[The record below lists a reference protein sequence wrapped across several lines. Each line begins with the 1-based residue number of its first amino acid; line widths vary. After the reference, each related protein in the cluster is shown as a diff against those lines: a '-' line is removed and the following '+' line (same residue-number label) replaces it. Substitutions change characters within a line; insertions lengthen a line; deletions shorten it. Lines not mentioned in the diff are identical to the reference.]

1 MIYLNNNTEIQ
12 EVWIPR
18 QEQEANRVST
28 CDRCYAEGYADG
40 VATCGHYEEKT
51 VVVTA
56 DTMTILPDEGYAG
69 MSEVEVDATSW
80 GKDKYDEGYS
90 EGESDGYSSGTTD
103 GEATQ
108 KAKLASTAFTRNGL
122 YTREDGWNEVEVNV
136 ADLPCVIE
144 SKSYGLESGFTG
156 TTVYPD
162 EGYDGIGSLT
172 ITDEGYG
179 QKKFEDGQESV
190 RSGMTDAIITANG
203 YYPNSSGWSAVTVS
217 VPQSGG
223 GCTLQNK
230 SLELEY
236 EDEGSWMVYPDS
248 GYDGLATVAVLDAGY
263 GRKKY
268 DEGVSSGYTSGYT
281 DGENHILSG
290 MTTTAIT
297 QNGSY
302 SNPSGWSGV
311 TVNVPTSAN
320 LESRS
325 VVMTADTQT
334 FTPSS
339 GYDGMSA
346 ITVDASNYGQEK
358 HDEGYDEGKETVLVS
373 GWNSMIPYMTNSRV
387 NEPCVTNPY
396 AENNDVGELTFVDD
410 MDFSDYRALIFND
423 YIQYIGHN
431 PAVFKETSSTR
442 VRVTS
447 IEIPYG
453 TVEISHIAQ
462 EAHLLEH
469 VTLPITLSTIGE
481 YSFLDCRKL
490 DNVYI
495 PDACTYDIGEGAFK
509 WCYCLKN
516 LHIGNKVQTIGEDAF
531 AVTGMESLVIPD
543 SVTSIGKSAFI
554 GCNSLT
560 SVTIGGSVQ
569 TIGVN
574 AFDWS
579 DCQNCGCLDSG
590 HLISQIIVKAYHPA
604 TLEEPEDGEA
614 RTYFTNAAPTGSIIY
629 TGVNYWWQTA
639 LDEYTAE
646 WLPYL
651 PSGWTIVNA
660 SNAS

>member
-28 CDRCYAEGYADG
+28 CDRCYADGYADG

-69 MSEVEVDATSW
+69 MSEVEVDATDW

-90 EGESDGYSSGTTD
+90 EGERDGYSSGTTD

-108 KAKLASTAFTRNGL
+108 KAKLVSTAFTRNGL

-144 SKSYGLESGFTG
+144 SKSYGLDSGFTG

-179 QKKFEDGQESV
+179 QKKYEDGQESV

-203 YYPNSSGWSAVTVS
+203 YYPNQSGWSAVTVS

-230 SLELEY
+230 SLDLEY

-248 GYDGLATVAVLDAGY
+248 GYDG
-263 GRKKY
+263 
-268 DEGVSSGYTSGYT
+268 
-281 DGENHILSG
+281 
-290 MTTTAIT
+290 
-297 QNGSY
+297 
-302 SNPSGWSGV
+302 
-311 TVNVPTSAN
+311 
-320 LESRS
+320 
-325 VVMTADTQT
+325 
-334 FTPSS
+334 
-339 GYDGMSA
+339 MSA
-346 ITVDASNYGQEK
+346 ITVDASSYGQEQ

-373 GWNSMIPYMTNSRV
+373 GWNSMIPYTTDSRV

-396 AENNDVGELTFVDD
+396 AENNDVGELTFVEDTD
-410 MDFSDYRALIFND
+410 YSDYRMLTFND

-462 EAHLLEH
+462 EAQSLEH
-469 VTLPITLSTIGE
+469 VTFPITISTIGE

-516 LHIGNKVQTIGEDAF
+516 LHIGKKVQTIGEDAF
-531 AVTGMESLVIPD
+531 AVTGIENLVIPD

-554 GCNSLT
+554 GCNSLS

-569 TIGVN
+569 SIGVN

-590 HLISQIIVKAYHPA
+590 HLISQIIVKSYHPA
-604 TLEEPEDGEA
+604 TLEEPEEGEA

-660 SNAS
+660 S